1 MPPFS
6 YKAKDRNGVTVQG
19 TIDADG
25 RAAVVTRLQ
34 AMGYFPVSI
43 TAGTAGGGSTVVATK
58 PAAAK
63 AAPSKPAA
71 ATNGTPR
78 VSVTVARPAGMKP
91 APAAKQKP
99 ADKPESKDKKGT
111 ATAGP
116 GLGRQLSAAIAARRG
131 IRTADIASFNRQMS
145 DLLGAGVALVKAL
158 TILQKQTVNDQFRAI
173 IADINAEVQGG
184 KTFADA
190 LAQHPKQFSK
200 LYIAMVRSGEA
211 GGNLDEVLKKLA
223 DYSEQEEE
231 LRGRVWSALAY
242 PMVMIGACT
251 VAVVVMFIYVIPK
264 IVGTFRELEQTLPP
278 VTQLLITISD
288 IIGSYGIFIL
298 AGVIVLIGLVWQFL
312 STEKGRAQWDRWQLM
327 IPIFGDLVAKRE
339 VARFSRTLGSLL
351 KNGVSILV
359 ALNITKEVV
368 SNSITKSEVDEVI
381 DEITQGEGV
390 AAPLKRSQIFP
401 PVAVNMMAVG
411 EETGQLDNVLLRISQ
426 SFEVE
431 VDRKLKTITSLI
443 EPAIIIVM
451 AVIVGFIVIA
461 MLLPIF
467 SLDPSGGGM

>member
-6 YKAKDRNGVTVQG
+6 YKAKDRKGATVQG

-25 RAAVVTRLQ
+25 RAAVVARLQ
-34 AMGYFPVSI
+34 SMGYFPVSI
-43 TAGTAGGGSTVVATK
+43 VAGNGSGSSAPAVAS
-58 PAAAK
+58 
-63 AAPSKPAA
+63 APSVKSHQHKSA
-71 ATNGTPR
+71 ATVNTATAR
-78 VSVTVARPAGMKP
+78 VSVAMPRVAGMKGVTP
-91 APAAKQKP
+91 PKAKAP
-99 ADKPESKDKKGT
+99 DKPEAKKDAKG
-111 ATAGP
+111 ASQSFFAA
-116 GLGRQLSAAIAARRG
+116 LSARRG
-131 IRTADIASFNRQMS
+131 IRVGDVASFNRQMS

-158 TILQKQTVNDQFRAI
+158 TILQKQTVNEQFRQI
-173 IADINAEVQGG
+173 ITDINGEVQGG
-184 KTFADA
+184 ATFADA
-190 LAQHPKQFSK
+190 LSHHPKQFSK

-223 DYSEQEEE
+223 DYSEAEEE

-242 PMVMIGACT
+242 PMVMIGACS
-251 VAVVVMFIYVIPK
+251 VAVAVMFIYVIPK
-264 IVGTFRELEQTLPP
+264 IVGTFRELDQTLPP
-278 VTQLLITISD
+278 ITQLLIGISD
-288 IIGSYGIFIL
+288 FISSYWWLIFAAIIF
-298 AGVIVLIGLVWQFL
+298 GVGAFWQWT
-312 STEKGRAQWDRWQLM
+312 STAKGRDAWDRWQLK

-368 SNSITKSEVDEVI
+368 SNSITRSEVDAVI
-381 DEITQGEGV
+381 EEITQGAGV

-431 VDRKLKTITSLI
+431 VDRRLKTITSLI

-467 SLDPSGGGM
+467 SLDPSGGGG